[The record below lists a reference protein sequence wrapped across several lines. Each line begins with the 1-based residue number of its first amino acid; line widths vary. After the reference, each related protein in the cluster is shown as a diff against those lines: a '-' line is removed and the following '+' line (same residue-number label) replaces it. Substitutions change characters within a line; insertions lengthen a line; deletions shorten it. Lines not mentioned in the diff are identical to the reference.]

1 MDDNFIIH
9 ELVCTSIPVSRK
21 KILTITHPELYFLAS
36 GTGSSIQTSTHACR
50 SDPTQSAC
58 CDDTQLLL
66 GLTPACMRGSPI
78 EDYPRH
84 NRLPCVRKFGSAVNC
99 R

>member
-1 MDDNFIIH
+1 MDDNFLIH
-9 ELVCTSIPVSRK
+9 ELVFTSIPVSRK
-21 KILTITHPELYFLAS
+21 KILTITHPRALFRAC
-36 GTGSSIQTSTHACR
+36 GMGSFVQTSTHAYR

-66 GLTPACMRGSPI
+66 GLTPTCMRGSPI
-78 EDYPRH
+78 EDYPRQ